1 MYPPRGRGTSQ
12 AAEKSRPLGIS
23 LMCSRILLGFF
34 HKGVSVKWDDLV
46 TVCPTKSEK
55 GLTQTHVMGTCHIVQ
70 DPLVPNK
77 NILFTAS
84 ATPPFHREVVFC
96 SLPGSKCF
104 LLGTF
109 NIGRNC
115 LVRKEGC
122 LSASWPARGCCVLR
136 LRRQACQGGG
146 GQDEERQRRAEGRG
160 TNRKSVFPEPPD
172 RQWMWPSVQSRVF
185 APGAFWWGSGQRR
198 GEEAWASGAGTV
210 WHSREEP
217 WATPRAPSS
226 QHPVFSTD
234 VNLLW
239 LPLDEFPHPGRAG
252 LSSRFPKADEKQKPQ
267 VRGGQGDGWSRK
279 PGVCPP
285 G

>member
-46 TVCPTKSEK
+46 TVCPTTSEK

-122 LSASWPARGCCVLR
+122 LSASWPVREEEARMKKGKEEQRAGEQTGNLSFQSLLTGSGCGRPSRAESLLR
-136 LRRQACQGGG
+136 GHFGGAVVRGGG
-146 GQDEERQRRAEGRG
+146 GSVGRG
-160 TNRKSVFPEPPD
+160 
-172 RQWMWPSVQSRVF
+172 SRDGL
-185 APGAFWWGSGQRR
+185 AQQGGALG
-198 GEEAWASGAGTV
+198 
-210 WHSREEP
+210 H
-217 WATPRAPSS
+217 TPRS
-226 QHPVFSTD
+226 
-234 VNLLW
+234 
-239 LPLDEFPHPGRAG
+239 
-252 LSSRFPKADEKQKPQ
+252 
-267 VRGGQGDGWSRK
+267 
-279 PGVCPP
+279 
-285 G
+285 